1 MLSLYRQQI
10 ISSWFSRVGN
20 SFFQHH
26 NWSREWDPNLLG
38 WTDEPD
44 IIIYLMISGNQT
56 YGTPEPWC
64 DKTLIP
70 ISNTLFSRYIL
81 YPSYAFVCVQK
92 NHSSTASATIFTFM
106 CFLLCNSTANRWNN
120 THQSLIRLWLW
131 KEQIISTWLKSR
143 QLLGNGL
150 GRQDSWCEVQPKRK
164 QS

>member
-92 NHSSTASATIFTFM
+92 KHSSTASATIFTFM

-120 THQSLIRLWLW
+120 THQSHIRLWLW
-131 KEQIISTWLKSR
+131 KEQIISSWLKSR